1 MIAKTNKRIDIVFPS
16 RGCSFHKRKICVC
29 VLQSSQNNKSTCFD
43 DNFQK
48 AKNILLKPL
57 LLKFIY
63 SERQSLE
70 LRPLS
75 PYGGWGGG
83 GAGLGGIFPFSIHQ
97 TSE

>member
-1 MIAKTNKRIDIVFPS
+1 MIKIPVLVIIFRS
-16 RGCSFHKRKICVC
+16 R
-29 VLQSSQNNKSTCFD
+29 
-43 DNFQK
+43 QK

-75 PYGGWGGG
+75 PFRRGGEGLRAGFRWNIPLCTVEVVYIQFGGVSSLHFYF
-83 GAGLGGIFPFSIHQ
+83 GLRW
-97 TSE
+97 